1 MPVNGNVMFFN
12 GVLMRNVVLIMFLFI
27 SGCASNNVA
36 LQPYQSLIKGEG
48 SEKGE
53 LLVARERAISFGPR
67 PYFIVVDGVPIFELK
82 NGSYTIFPI
91 EAGEHKVLA
100 MCNEVP
106 TEYLFTLGLHKLGG
120 EAMRIV
126 NIPNGGREAILFGPG
141 GIKCATVKS
150 VGEVDTSKLKYIKP

>member
-1 MPVNGNVMFFN
+1 
-12 GVLMRNVVLIMFLFI
+12 MRNIVLIMLLFL
-27 SGCASNNVA
+27 SGCASNNIS
-36 LQPYQSLIKGEG
+36 LQPYQSLMKDEG

-53 LLVARERAISFGPR
+53 LLVARERALSFGPR

-82 NGSYTIFPI
+82 NGSYTVFPI

-100 MCNEVP
+100 ICDEVP
-106 TEYLFTLGLHKLGG
+106 TEYLFTLGLHKLGE

-126 NIPNGGREAILFGPG
+126 NIPKGGREAILFGPG

-150 VGEVDTSKLKYIKP
+150 VGKVDVTQLKYIKP